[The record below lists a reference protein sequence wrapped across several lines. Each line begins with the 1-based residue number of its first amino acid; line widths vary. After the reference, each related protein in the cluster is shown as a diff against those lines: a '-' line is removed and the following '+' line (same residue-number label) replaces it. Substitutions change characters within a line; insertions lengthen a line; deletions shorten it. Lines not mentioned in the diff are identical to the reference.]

1 MTENQFTNS
10 KDRISDLASGGQNV
24 KRKPPRKYS
33 IRERIRVVNHY
44 NSLPSGEKGLFLRA
58 NGFHYST
65 MQNWR
70 EQINH
75 HRDQGLAMLDSDSDS
90 AASAENNSD
99 LLAQLQDAKAV
110 IERQR
115 EQLQELADLKRQL
128 AEQSEE
134 AENQRKLVREHKKQL
149 KSSKK
154 ALKQGQRKLDKA
166 KKVIELQKKI
176 HNYLE
181 SASRHLLKADNSSS
195 KL

>member
-1 MTENQFTNS
+1 MTVDQFTNS

-44 NSLPSGEKGLFLRA
+44 NSLPNGEKGLFLRA

-75 HRDQGLAMLDSDSDS
+75 HRDQGLAMLDSDS
-90 AASAENNSD
+90 AASTENNSEI
-99 LLAQLQDAKAV
+99 LAQLQQAKAV
-110 IERQR
+110 IEKQR

-166 KKVIELQKKI
+166 KKVIELQKKA